1 MSTTFQT
8 NLPADSVTITATGLA
23 SLATSSSFT
32 AGYELDAVSNR
43 TNLDITHLLSGTI
56 TVGTTPTVNS
66 QIQIWMIPA
75 SSYASATPAWPDVF
89 DGTASAET
97 VTSAGILAACGVLL
111 KTVLVDSNTSNRP
124 YYFTEIDLAAANG
137 GVLPFDYVIFVTHNT
152 GVNLNATG
160 SNFTMTYT
168 RVRYIGN

>member
-23 SLATSSSFT
+23 SLASSST
-32 AGYELDAVSNR
+32 LVAGYELDAVSNR
-43 TNLDITHLLSGTI
+43 TNLDITHLLSAKFK
-56 TVGTTPTVNS
+56 VGTSPTS
-66 QIQIWMIPA
+66 GTYIQVWMIPA
-75 SSYASATPAWPDVF
+75 SSYASGTPSWPDVF

-97 VTSAGILAACGVLL
+97 ATSAGILAACGVLL
-111 KTVLVDSNTSNRP
+111 KSILVDSTTSDRD
-124 YYFTEIDLAAANG
+124 YYISEIDLAAKNG
-137 GVLPFDYVIFVTHNT
+137 GVLPFDYVIFITHNT
-152 GVNLNATG
+152 GVNFNSTG